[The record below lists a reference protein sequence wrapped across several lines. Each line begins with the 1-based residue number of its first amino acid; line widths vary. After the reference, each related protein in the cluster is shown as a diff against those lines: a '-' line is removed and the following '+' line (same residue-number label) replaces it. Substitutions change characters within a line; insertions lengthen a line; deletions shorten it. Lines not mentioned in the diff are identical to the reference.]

1 MKNAYTNFLKAGL
14 ALITGWLGAG
24 LLLLTLLVIS
34 QTALADSYLCKVD
47 RKATVEVNTERRGLV
62 RIPDD
67 SDYIVS
73 PAWEVNEADLLN
85 QEKWTLEILKENG
98 PQKLGGCISYNNSHF
113 VTNCES
119 FNMPFTFNMDLAAQ
133 KFSMTRMIKR
143 GLSDEVVVY
152 AEGGS
157 CSRI

>member
-1 MKNAYTNFLKAGL
+1 MKTAYTNLLKAGL

-34 QTALADSYLCKVD
+34 QAALADSYLCKVD

-62 RIPDD
+62 RVPDD
-67 SDYIVS
+67 SDYIVR
-73 PAWEVNEADLLN
+73 PVMDLNEADRFKR
-85 QEKWTLEILKENG
+85 EKWTLEVLKENG

-119 FNMPFTFNMDLAAQ
+119 SNMPFTFNMDLTAQ
-133 KFSMTRMIKR
+133 KFSMTRMTKR
-143 GLSDEVVVY
+143 GLSNDVVVY